1 MTAINDIET
10 PTLLLD
16 IDKFKKN
23 CEFMK
28 EKAASLG
35 VALRPHLKTGKC
47 AEFAALQMTSPE
59 GPATVSTL
67 LEAENFFACGVK
79 DMIYAVGIAP
89 SKFPRVAA
97 LIRKGADLKVI
108 TDNVYTAEALSRFCA
123 ENDISIPVLIE
134 IDCDGHRSG
143 VKPDSALLLEVAAAV
158 KAPAKLVGILT
169 HAGDSYKCF
178 GEAACLKAQEN
189 ERDSM
194 VLAAGRLKDA
204 GCSLAII
211 SAGSTPTAR
220 FARDWTGVTEVRC
233 GVYSVYDLV
242 MAGLGVCTAD
252 DIALSLLV
260 EVIGH
265 QAEKG
270 WIITDGGWMALSRD
284 RGTASQPVDQGY
296 GLVCDLDGHPVE
308 DLIVSSANQ
317 EHGIISSRSGKP
329 LPADKYP
336 VGTKFRILPNHAC
349 AMAAQHPQYF
359 VIKDGVLQ
367 DVWKRFYGWQ

>member
-1 MTAINDIET
+1 
-10 PTLLLD
+10 
-16 IDKFKKN
+16 
-23 CEFMK
+23 
-28 EKAASLG
+28 
-35 VALRPHLKTGKC
+35 
-47 AEFAALQMTSPE
+47 
-59 GPATVSTL
+59 
-67 LEAENFFACGVK
+67 
-79 DMIYAVGIAP
+79 
-89 SKFPRVAA
+89 
-97 LIRKGADLKVI
+97 VI

-317 EHGIISSRSGKP
+317 EHGIISSRSGKA

-359 VIKDGVLQ
+359 VVKDGVLQ
-367 DVWKRFYGWQ
+367 EVWKRFYGWQ